1 MERMFFGQM
10 ILVGLG
16 GFFGSGLRFALGG
29 WVQRLFPYS
38 QLPLGTLTVNVVGCL
53 FIGFL
58 GGLAEQRQLMDTGLR
73 LFLLVGVLG
82 GFTTF
87 STFAYESLAL
97 GQDSRHGL
105 QQRIRDHQSPQQRER
120 AGEELDRRD
129 ERRLFGRGRDLLGSQ
144 GLGDYARRLLGRLL
158 LAATRR
164 HRFSP

>member
-1 MERMFFGQM
+1 MERLFFGQM
-10 ILVGLG
+10 MLVGLG

-38 QLPLGTLTVNVVGCL
+38 QLPLGTMTVNVMGCL
-53 FIGFL
+53 LIGFL

-97 GQDSRHGL
+97 AQDSLYLKMLVNIIGQVTLGFSAAWLGL
-105 QQRIRDHQSPQQRER
+105 I
-120 AGEELDRRD
+120 A
-129 ERRLFGRGRDLLGSQ
+129 
-144 GLGDYARRLLGRLL
+144 ARFL
-158 LAATRR
+158 
-164 HRFSP
+164 

>member
-38 QLPLGTLTVNVVGCL
+38 QMPLGTMTVNVVGCL
-53 FIGFL
+53 LIGFL

-97 GQDSRHGL
+97 AQDSLYLKMLVNIIGQVTLGFSAAWLGL
-105 QQRIRDHQSPQQRER
+105 I
-120 AGEELDRRD
+120 A
-129 ERRLFGRGRDLLGSQ
+129 
-144 GLGDYARRLLGRLL
+144 ARFL
-158 LAATRR
+158 
-164 HRFSP
+164 

>member
-38 QLPLGTLTVNVVGCL
+38 QMPLGTMTVNIVGCL
-53 FIGFL
+53 LIGFL
-58 GGLAEQRQLMDTGLR
+58 GGLAEQRQLLDTGLR

-97 GQDSRHGL
+97 AQDSLYLKMLVNIVGQVTLGFSAAWLGL
-105 QQRIRDHQSPQQRER
+105 V
-120 AGEELDRRD
+120 A
-129 ERRLFGRGRDLLGSQ
+129 
-144 GLGDYARRLLGRLL
+144 ARFL
-158 LAATRR
+158 
-164 HRFSP
+164 

>member
-1 MERMFFGQM
+1 MERVLFGQM
-10 ILVGLG
+10 MLVGLG

-38 QLPLGTLTVNVVGCL
+38 QLPLGTMTVNVVGCL
-53 FIGFL
+53 LIGFL

-97 GQDSRHGL
+97 AQDSLYLKMLVNIIGQVTLGFSAAWLGL
-105 QQRIRDHQSPQQRER
+105 V
-120 AGEELDRRD
+120 A
-129 ERRLFGRGRDLLGSQ
+129 
-144 GLGDYARRLLGRLL
+144 ARFL
-158 LAATRR
+158 
-164 HRFSP
+164 

>member
-38 QLPLGTLTVNVVGCL
+38 QLPLGTMTVNVVGCL
-53 FIGFL
+53 LIGFL

-97 GQDSRHGL
+97 GQDSLYLKMLMNVIGQVTLGFSAAWLGL
-105 QQRIRDHQSPQQRER
+105 V
-120 AGEELDRRD
+120 A
-129 ERRLFGRGRDLLGSQ
+129 
-144 GLGDYARRLLGRLL
+144 ARFL
-158 LAATRR
+158 
-164 HRFSP
+164 

>member
-38 QLPLGTLTVNVVGCL
+38 QMPLGTMTVNVVGCL
-53 FIGFL
+53 LIGFL
-58 GGLAEQRQLMDTGLR
+58 GGLAEQRQIMDTGLR

-97 GQDSRHGL
+97 AQDSLYLKMLVNIIGQVTLGFSAAWLGL
-105 QQRIRDHQSPQQRER
+105 V
-120 AGEELDRRD
+120 
-129 ERRLFGRGRDLLGSQ
+129 
-144 GLGDYARRLLGRLL
+144 
-158 LAATRR
+158 AAK
-164 HRFSP
+164 FL

>member
-38 QLPLGTLTVNVVGCL
+38 QMPLGTMTVNVVGCL

-97 GQDSRHGL
+97 AQDSLYLKMLVNIIGQVTLGFSAAWLGL
-105 QQRIRDHQSPQQRER
+105 V
-120 AGEELDRRD
+120 A
-129 ERRLFGRGRDLLGSQ
+129 
-144 GLGDYARRLLGRLL
+144 ARFL
-158 LAATRR
+158 
-164 HRFSP
+164 

>member
-38 QLPLGTLTVNVVGCL
+38 QMPVGTMTVNVVGCL
-53 FIGFL
+53 LIGFL

-97 GQDSRHGL
+97 AQDSLYLKMLVNIIGQVTLGFSAAWLGL
-105 QQRIRDHQSPQQRER
+105 I
-120 AGEELDRRD
+120 A
-129 ERRLFGRGRDLLGSQ
+129 
-144 GLGDYARRLLGRLL
+144 ARFL
-158 LAATRR
+158 
-164 HRFSP
+164 

>member
-38 QLPLGTLTVNVVGCL
+38 QMPLGTMTVNVVGCL
-53 FIGFL
+53 LIGFL
-58 GGLAEQRQLMDTGLR
+58 GGLAEQRQLLDTGLR

-97 GQDSRHGL
+97 AQDSLYLKMLVNIIGQVTLGFSAAWLGL
-105 QQRIRDHQSPQQRER
+105 V
-120 AGEELDRRD
+120 A
-129 ERRLFGRGRDLLGSQ
+129 
-144 GLGDYARRLLGRLL
+144 ARFL
-158 LAATRR
+158 
-164 HRFSP
+164 

>member
-38 QLPLGTLTVNVVGCL
+38 QMPLGTMTVNIVGCL
-53 FIGFL
+53 LIGFL
-58 GGLAEQRQLMDTGLR
+58 GGLAEQRQLLDTGLR

-97 GQDSRHGL
+97 AEDSLYLKMLVNIIGQVTLGFSAAWLGL
-105 QQRIRDHQSPQQRER
+105 V
-120 AGEELDRRD
+120 A
-129 ERRLFGRGRDLLGSQ
+129 
-144 GLGDYARRLLGRLL
+144 ARFL
-158 LAATRR
+158 
-164 HRFSP
+164 

>member
-38 QLPLGTLTVNVVGCL
+38 QLPLGTMTVNVVGCL
-53 FIGFL
+53 LIGFL

-97 GQDSRHGL
+97 GQDSLYLKMLMNVIGQVTLGFSAAWLGL
-105 QQRIRDHQSPQQRER
+105 I
-120 AGEELDRRD
+120 A
-129 ERRLFGRGRDLLGSQ
+129 
-144 GLGDYARRLLGRLL
+144 ARFL
-158 LAATRR
+158 
-164 HRFSP
+164 

>member
-10 ILVGLG
+10 VLVGLG

-38 QLPLGTLTVNVVGCL
+38 QLPLGTMTVNVVGCL
-53 FIGFL
+53 LIGFL

-97 GQDSRHGL
+97 GQDSLYLKMLMNIIGQVTLGFSAAWLGL
-105 QQRIRDHQSPQQRER
+105 V
-120 AGEELDRRD
+120 A
-129 ERRLFGRGRDLLGSQ
+129 
-144 GLGDYARRLLGRLL
+144 ARFL
-158 LAATRR
+158 
-164 HRFSP
+164 

>member
-38 QLPLGTLTVNVVGCL
+38 QMPLGTMTVNVVGCL
-53 FIGFL
+53 LIGFL

-97 GQDSRHGL
+97 AQDSLYLKMLLNIIGQVTLGFSAAWLGL
-105 QQRIRDHQSPQQRER
+105 V
-120 AGEELDRRD
+120 A
-129 ERRLFGRGRDLLGSQ
+129 
-144 GLGDYARRLLGRLL
+144 ARFL
-158 LAATRR
+158 
-164 HRFSP
+164 

>member
-38 QLPLGTLTVNVVGCL
+38 QMPLGTMTVNVVGCL
-53 FIGFL
+53 LIGFL

-97 GQDSRHGL
+97 GQDSL
-105 QQRIRDHQSPQQRER
+105 YAQRK
-120 AGEELDRRD
+120 G
-129 ERRLFGRGRDLLGSQ
+129 
-144 GLGDYARRLLGRLL
+144 
-158 LAATRR
+158 
-164 HRFSP
+164 